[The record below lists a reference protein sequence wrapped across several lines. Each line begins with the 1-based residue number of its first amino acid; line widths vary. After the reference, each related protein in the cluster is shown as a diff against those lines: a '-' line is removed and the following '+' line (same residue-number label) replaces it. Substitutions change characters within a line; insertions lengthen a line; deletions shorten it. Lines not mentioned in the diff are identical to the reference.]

1 MGLGYYEGLHRR
13 KVHYIIGFRLHFPV
27 NAGFLFAK
35 YPAVPYSNGGFGP
48 SKQLALRLQY
58 CQSMNAESTAKTAI
72 PRQSLTSAVA
82 EKLREEIIR
91 GDIPEG
97 AQLRQDAIAT
107 QYHVSRIP
115 VREALRQLDAEG
127 LITIV
132 PNRGAIVP
140 ALSPTDIEELFTIR
154 ALLEPEILKHSI
166 PHLTQ
171 ADFSEAEAVLRKYE
185 NDLRVEERVAAWG
198 RLNWQFHATL
208 YSRSGRPHFMSIIR
222 NVNNSGERYTR
233 LQLYLTHGI
242 RRANEDHH
250 QLLDLCRQ
258 RDVAA
263 ACKLLRQH
271 IEYAGQSLK
280 QVLEDRRLANSE
292 AQETKHPSAGNGSAA
307 TRI

>member
-1 MGLGYYEGLHRR
+1 M
-13 KVHYIIGFRLHFPV
+13 
-27 NAGFLFAK
+27 
-35 YPAVPYSNGGFGP
+35 FGVVRH
-48 SKQLALRLQY
+48 LEALNMDL
-58 CQSMNAESTAKTAI
+58 ETASDSVI

-82 EKLREEIIR
+82 DKLRDQIIR

-107 QYHVSRIP
+107 QFQVSRIP

-127 LITIV
+127 LIAIV

-140 ALSPTDIEELFTIR
+140 ALSPNDIEELFSIR
-154 ALLEPEILKHSI
+154 ALLEPEVLKLSI

-171 ADFSEAEAVLRKYE
+171 EDFREAAAVLQEYVNE
-185 NDLRVEERVAAWG
+185 LRRDDHVSAWG
-198 RLNWQFHATL
+198 RLNWQFHSIL
-208 YSRSGRPHFMSIIR
+208 YARANQPRFLTIIR

-242 RRANEDHH
+242 KRANEEHH
-250 QLLDLCRQ
+250 RILELCRQ

-271 IEYAGQSLK
+271 IQYAGESLK
-280 QVLEDRRLANSE
+280 QVLEQRRTATE
-292 AQETKHPSAGNGSAA
+292 AERENGNRRSKA
-307 TRI
+307 